1 MQTVALNQQEAEY
14 YITSKIDAATYNKQ
28 NRCYNIQLA
37 IYDATTYNKQDRC
50 YIIQLARKMLQHST
64 SKIDATTFN

>member
-14 YITSKIDAATYNKQ
+14 YKTSKIDAATNNKQ

-50 YIIQLARKMLQHST
+50 YNIQLAR
-64 SKIDATTFN
+64 